1 MNGLDSS
8 TPPYLEDADGGAR
21 VTAGTEPVALLDL
34 GAQRRRLGEGLDHAI
49 WRVLEHGRFIMGPE
63 VEELEERLAAY
74 TGARHA
80 ITCGSG
86 TDALLL
92 ALLAWGAGPGDA
104 VFVPAF
110 TFPAPA
116 EMVALVG
123 AKPVLVDIHPTSYN
137 LDVGSLKDAIDG
149 LTGLRPAGVV
159 AVDLFGQP
167 ANYAGIDALAAEHGL
182 WVLSDGAQ
190 SFGATLHGR
199 STSTYGTV
207 SATSFFPTKPL
218 GCYGDGGA
226 VFTADDDLADRMRSL
241 RVHGQGASAY
251 DHRLIGINGRLDTL
265 QAAILLEKLSI
276 FDEELASRRRVAD
289 RYRRDLAGVVAVPTL
304 VPGATSAWAQFT
316 VQVDGRADI
325 AVRLAEAGVATAVHY
340 PLPLDRQPAYSRFP
354 VAPGGLPV
362 AEKAASRVLSLPM
375 HPYLG
380 DAAQTR
386 VIDAVGRAVKES
398 GHGGS

>member
-1 MNGLDSS
+1 M
-8 TPPYLEDADGGAR
+8 
-21 VTAGTEPVALLDL
+21 TAGTEPVALLDL
-34 GAQRRRLGEGLDHAI
+34 GAQRRRLGEGLDNAI
-49 WRVLEHGRFIMGPE
+49 QRVLDHGRFIMGPE
-63 VEELEERLAAY
+63 VQELEERLAAY

-80 ITCGSG
+80 IACGSG

-92 ALLAWGAGPGDA
+92 ALLAWGTGPGDA

-123 AKPVLVDIHPTSYN
+123 ATPVFVDVDPVSYN

-190 SFGATLHGR
+190 SFGATLLGR

-265 QAAILLEKLSI
+265 QAAVLLEKLTI
-276 FDEELASRRRVAD
+276 LDEELASRQRLAD
-289 RYRRDLAGVVAVPTL
+289 RYGRELAGVVAVPTL
-304 VPGATSAWAQFT
+304 VPGATSAWAQYT
-316 VQVDGRADI
+316 VQVDGRADV
-325 AVRLAEAGVATAVHY
+325 AARMAEAGVATAVHY

-362 AEKAASRVLSLPM
+362 AGSAASRVLSLPM
-375 HPYLG
+375 HPYLE

-386 VIDAVGRAVKES
+386 VIDAVGRAVEES
-398 GHGGS
+398 RHRGS

>member
-1 MNGLDSS
+1 M
-8 TPPYLEDADGGAR
+8 PPYPEDADGGAGM
-21 VTAGTEPVALLDL
+21 TSAPEPVALLDL
-34 GAQRRRLGEGLDHAI
+34 AAQRRRLGEGLDRAI
-49 WRVLEHGRFIMGPE
+49 RRVMDHGRFIMGPE
-63 VEELEERLAAY
+63 VQELEERLAAY

-80 ITCGSG
+80 IACGSG

-110 TFPAPA
+110 TFAAPA
-116 EMVALVG
+116 EVVALVG
-123 AKPVLVDIHPTSYN
+123 ATPVFVDVDPASYN

-149 LTGLRPAGVV
+149 LTGLRAAGVV

-199 STSTYGTV
+199 STSTGGTV
-207 SATSFFPTKPL
+207 SATSFFPSKPL

-226 VFTADDDLADRMRSL
+226 VFTGDDDLADRMRSL

-265 QAAILLEKLSI
+265 QAAILLEKLRI
-276 FDEELASRRRVAD
+276 LDEELASRRRVAD
-289 RYRRDLAGVVAVPTL
+289 RYGRELAGVVAVPT
-304 VPGATSAWAQFT
+304 VGPGVTSAWAQYT
-316 VQVDGRADI
+316 VRLDGRD
-325 AVRLAEAGVATAVHY
+325 AVAAHLAEAGVATAVHY
-340 PLPLDRQPAYSRFP
+340 PVPLHRQPAYRRFP

-362 AEKAASRVLSLPM
+362 AEALAERVLSLPM
-375 HPYLG
+375 HPYL
-380 DAAQTR
+380 DDTAQAR
-386 VIDAVGRAVKES
+386 VIEAVGRAVEE
-398 GHGGS
+398 GR

>member
-1 MNGLDSS
+1 MGV
-8 TPPYLEDADGGAR
+8 GM
-21 VTAGTEPVALLDL
+21 TAGTEPIALLDL
-34 GAQRRRLGEGLDHAI
+34 AAQRRRLGDGLDRAI
-49 WRVLEHGRFIMGPE
+49 QRVMEHGRFIMGPE
-63 VEELEERLAAY
+63 VQELEERLAAY

-80 ITCGSG
+80 IACGSG

-110 TFPAPA
+110 TFAAPA

-123 AKPVLVDIHPTSYN
+123 ATPVLVDVDPASYN

-149 LTGLRPAGVV
+149 LTGLRPAGVI

-190 SFGATLHGR
+190 SFGAKLHGR
-199 STSTYGTV
+199 SASTYGTV

-251 DHRLIGINGRLDTL
+251 DHRLIGINGRMDTL
-265 QAAILLEKLSI
+265 QAAILLEKLNI

-289 RYRRDLAGVVAVPTL
+289 RYGRELAGVVAVPTL
-304 VPGATSAWAQFT
+304 GPGASSAWAQYT
-316 VQVDGRADI
+316 VQVDGRADV
-325 AVRLAEAGVATAVHY
+325 AARLAEAGVVSAVHY
-340 PLPLDRQPAYSRFP
+340 PLPLDRQPAYSGFP

-375 HPYLG
+375 HPYIE

-386 VIDAVGRAVKES
+386 VIEAMGRAVAE
-398 GHGGS
+398 GRHGGS